1 MKVIKQ
7 NKNLLN
13 KNLLDRNESY
23 PYGTVGVVPQPWRG
37 LKNRGTLSP
46 KNAIKIKPNTNYVV
60 TVPAGIRF
68 GVAQLESDL
77 KSLGDTGWLLSTKSP
92 YTLVTQPNAQYIG
105 FNFGKDDNSVFTD
118 SEWDN
123 FVNGHLQFEEGS
135 VATDFVEHQEETC
148 ILPIQQEMLEGDY
161 IDSTEHHE
169 WGKIILTGDETW
181 GVETTGRFRILQSN
195 LPFVCKAPSAS
206 NILLGNLCNSY
217 IEKTPY
223 ETFNKVQGFAVD
235 PSGNLTIYDD
245 NYSNNSD
252 LAGFKAMLAEK
263 YNAGN
268 PVVCYLKLATP
279 IELELT
285 DEQKAISKYLQPY
298 DNGTTILVTDK
309 LATITA
315 SYTKKGENDEN

>member
-1 MKVIKQ
+1 M
-7 NKNLLN
+7 
-13 KNLLDRNESY
+13 
-23 PYGTVGVVPQPWRG
+23 
-37 LKNRGTLSP
+37 
-46 KNAIKIKPNTNYVV
+46 
-60 TVPAGIRF
+60 
-68 GVAQLESDL
+68 
-77 KSLGDTGWLLSTKSP
+77 
-92 YTLVTQPNAQYIG
+92 
-105 FNFGKDDNSVFTD
+105 
-118 SEWDN
+118 
-123 FVNGHLQFEEGS
+123 QFEEGS

-169 WGKIILTGDETW
+169 WSKLILTGTEPWYCETN
-181 GVETTGRFRILQSN
+181 GRFGYLAQN
-195 LPFVCKAPSAS
+195 LPKAYKKTIQISD
-206 NILLGNLCNSY
+206 LLGNVCNSY
-217 IEKTPY
+217 IEKTPAQ
-223 ETFNKVQGFAVD
+223 TWKGTQGFCID
-235 PSGNLTIYDD
+235 PAGSLRIWDD
-245 NYSNNSD
+245 TYSKTSD

>member
-1 MKVIKQ
+1 M
-7 NKNLLN
+7 L
-13 KNLLDRNESY
+13 
-23 PYGTVGVVPQPWRG
+23 
-37 LKNRGTLSP
+37 
-46 KNAIKIKPNTNYVV
+46 YVV
-60 TVPAGIRF
+60 KKSKYGA
-68 GVAQLESDL
+68 L
-77 KSLGDTGWLLSTKSP
+77 KYYQNVSGDTEINIAEGDTFRIFIRVLSGVTVSDTIYPMLRLSTETDDTYVEAEKEE
-92 YTLVTQPNAQYIG
+92 YIIP
-105 FNFGKDDNSVFTD
+105 V
-118 SEWDN
+118 
-123 FVNGHLQFEEGS
+123 
-135 VATDFVEHQEETC
+135 
-148 ILPIQQEMLEGDY
+148 QQEMLEGDY

-181 GVETTGRFRILQSN
+181 GVETTVRFRILQSN